1 MGVHDND
8 LRAVAEAYMQ
18 VRASKGDEEPA
29 FQFAL
34 AVYRGRHPDMSP
46 EEAFVR
52 VGRLVSEAVET
63 YGLWRHR
70 EGSELLDS

>member
-1 MGVHDND
+1 MGVHEGD

-18 VRASKGDEEPA
+18 VQSAKGDEEPA
-29 FQFAL
+29 FQLAL
-34 AVYRGRHPDMSP
+34 AVFRGRHPEMSP